1 MLSNYLEIQAKKILS
16 QIFFS
21 VLKNWMIVSI
31 LCIIEGKAEN
41 DAWVLFQKERE
52 KVMPRFLQNASF

>member
-1 MLSNYLEIQAKKILS
+1 MGTIYALKLFRNPSKKKKS

-52 KVMPRFLQNASF
+52 RERK